1 MIPFKDDVPTK
12 SRPVVTV
19 LFIVLNCLMFVF
31 QLSLPDGASDPF
43 VRAFGLV
50 PLRLSASL
58 TGSADFT
65 GINPFLTIFSSM
77 FMHGGWLH
85 LGGNMLYLW
94 IFGNNV
100 EDSMGRFRLVVFY
113 LLSGIAAAAT
123 QVLADPHS
131 TVPMIGASGAVAGV
145 LGAYMILHPFARVYT
160 LIIIIFFIRVVPLP
174 AIFVLGVWFLL
185 QILNGLGAPAHAG
198 VAWYAHIGG
207 FVAGLIL
214 IRWFQK
220 HRRYTPDYSWE

>member
-1 MIPFKDDVPTK
+1 MIPFKDDVPTRSK
-12 SRPVVTV
+12 PVVTV

-31 QLSLPDGASDPF
+31 QLSLPQGASDLF
-43 VRAFGLV
+43 VRAFGVV

-58 TGSADFT
+58 TGNADIV
-65 GINPFLTIFSSM
+65 GVHPLLTVFSSM

-100 EDSMGRFRLVVFY
+100 EDSMGRFRFVVFY

-131 TVPMIGASGAVAGV
+131 TVPMVGASGAVAGV
-145 LGAYMILHPFARVYT
+145 LGAYIILHPFARVYT

-185 QILNGLGAPAHAG
+185 QILNGLGAPSHAG
-198 VAWYAHIGG
+198 VAWHAHIGG
-207 FVAGLIL
+207 FIAGLIL

-220 HRRYTPDYSWE
+220 NRRRTPDFSWE